1 MIFMNTV
8 ILLAA
13 GKSQRASTDKLW
25 AHIHG
30 RPLWTL
36 SYEVFLNHPK
46 IAEIIL
52 VVPKGAEKKFSK
64 YTNAKTKIIV
74 GGKTRMESFANGLKS
89 ASGKI
94 IIDHN
99 AANPKVSRK
108 EIDEVIK
115 AAKKHGAAAV
125 SSQAVDTVISSSG
138 EFYDEVLA
146 REKLRLMQTPQAVKA
161 EILRK
166 IKLKES
172 SDLSSALL
180 GITKVKIV
188 EAGPSNKKITF
199 EEDIKR
205 LNSYSFIGE
214 DSHKF
219 SKSGVLTLGGLK
231 IKDHHALEANSD
243 GDVILHAIGRALAS
257 VKDRS
262 FSKVADKICDA
273 GNKNSAAYLR
283 PLLKGIEIEM
293 LSLQIECKVPKID
306 SLPLRKSLAKILKI
320 SESKIRI
327 QAMNGEAL
335 TAFGKG
341 LGIRAIC
348 VITCHERS

>member
-1 MIFMNTV
+1 MNTV

-13 GKSQRASTDKLW
+13 GKSQRANTDKLW
-25 AHIHG
+25 ADVHG

-46 IAEIIL
+46 IGEIIL

-64 YTNAKTKIIV
+64 YLNAKTKIVI
-74 GGKTRMESFANGLKS
+74 GGKTRMESFINGVQK
-89 ASGKI
+89 ASGEI

-99 AANPKVSRK
+99 AANPNPSPK

-115 AAKKHGAAAV
+115 AAKKYGAAAV

-138 EFYDEVLA
+138 EFYDAVFP

-172 SDLSSALL
+172 TDLSSALL
-180 GITKVKIV
+180 GVTKVKIV
-188 EAGPSNKKITF
+188 EASPANKKITF
-199 EEDIKR
+199 KKDIET
-205 LNSYSFIGE
+205 LSTHAFIGE
-214 DSHKF
+214 DSHEF
-219 SKSGVLTLGGLK
+219 SKSGVLVLGGLK
-231 IKDHHALEANSD
+231 VKGYHALEANSD
-243 GDVILHAIGRALAS
+243 GDVVLHAIGRALAS
-257 VKDRS
+257 AKDQS
-262 FSKVADKICDA
+262 FSKVADKICEA
-273 GNKNSAAYLR
+273 GNKNSRAYLK
-283 PLLKGIEIEM
+283 PLLKNIEIEM
-293 LSLQIECKVPKID
+293 LSLQIECKYPKID
-306 SLPLRKSLAKILKI
+306 TLPLRKSLSKILKI

-327 QAMNGEAL
+327 QAMSGEAL
-335 TAFGKG
+335 SAFGKG